1 MAVRTEAR
9 IVVVEEEE
17 HTSHL
22 VELFNTVTVDSVG
35 SPKVK
40 V

>member
-1 MAVRTEAR
+1 MMAVRTEAR

-22 VELFNTVTVDSVG
+22 FMLHGVDVDV
-35 SPKVK
+35 VK
-40 V
+40 

>member
-9 IVVVEEEE
+9 IIVVEEEE

-22 VELFNTVTVDSVG
+22 FVLHGVDVVE
-35 SPKVK
+35 
-40 V
+40 

>member
-22 VELFNTVTVDSVG
+22 VELVTVDSVG

>member
-1 MAVRTEAR
+1 MLIAVRTEAR

-22 VELFNTVTVDSVG
+22 FMLHGVGVDV
-35 SPKVK
+35 VK
-40 V
+40 